1 MKLEILSFTWN
12 LFRSETVEQVTAM
25 TKVWEITILDNHAPL
40 VTVLKP
46 SVISIVYIDE
56 SWVKSE
62 KDFAI
67 GWWVLEVSDSSVKVL
82 IDMLVSIDEVDVD
95 AAEKAKKDALAMM
108 EKYKDSKDKVDMEK
122 FIEAEDM
129 LFKSVA
135 KLKLSDISK

>member
-108 EKYKDSKDKVDMEK
+108 EKYKDAKDKVDMEK